1 MAELILPVNGW
12 VGFPDTKKRG
22 VDNDTPSHTLRLGC
36 HLTAAFGAGSTSV
49 DAFPH
54 VTEPLAI
61 IGAFT
66 TYFRTFAADMLMVLG
81 AKQHEMR
88 CGSANFGA
96 GQHQGKVLL
105 LRVFSAN
112 LQTVSHCA

>member
-1 MAELILPVNGW
+1 MLVNGW
-12 VGFPDTKKRG
+12 VGFLDTTRRG
-22 VDNDTPSHTLRLGC
+22 ADNDAPSRALQLGC

-49 DAFPH
+49 DAFSN